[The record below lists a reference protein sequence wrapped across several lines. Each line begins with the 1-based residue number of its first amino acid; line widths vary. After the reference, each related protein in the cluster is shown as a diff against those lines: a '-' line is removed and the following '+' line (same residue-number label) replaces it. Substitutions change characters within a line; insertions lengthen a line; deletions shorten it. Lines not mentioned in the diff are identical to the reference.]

1 MEKKTI
7 KILFAV
13 IMCLTL
19 IFSMVAC
26 GSKPAE
32 NSGGNSG
39 GSENNSGESA
49 ETTAELP
56 DVVTIGVQTLITPE
70 LIARQEAIYEEYL
83 GTKVELVQCDSG
95 ADVNRAFASGSL
107 DIASLGTSP
116 AAIGISGDIGY
127 EVIWYLD
134 VIGAAESL
142 AATEA
147 SGIKSVEDLVGKTV
161 ATPFAST
168 AHYSL
173 LNALSL
179 AGVNPADVNLL
190 DMQPDDIY
198 AAWKRGDLDA
208 AYVWNP
214 VLGELAKDGGVMIT
228 DSAKLAEQGVVTADL
243 SVADKEFAE
252 KYPNVVA
259 GFIKAQLYAL
269 DVFYGDEA
277 KAVSEIA
284 ACADIS
290 EEDAKEQ
297 IAGFIYPKGEEQIT
311 AEYLGTKGNP
321 GAIAET
327 LKSAADFLVEQGSI
341 DSAPDLSVF
350 QENVTGEFVEMALE
364 G

>member
-1 MEKKTI
+1 MKKQSI
-7 KILFAV
+7 KKIMAV
-13 IMCLTL
+13 IMCLAL
-19 IFSMVAC
+19 VLSMAAC
-26 GSKPAE
+26 GKKD
-32 NSGGNSG
+32 N
-39 GSENNSGESA
+39 GETNA
-49 ETTAELP
+49 ANETKKEETAEATGEVP

-107 DIASLGTSP
+107 DIACLGTSP
-116 AAIGISGDIGY
+116 AAIGIAGDIGY

-142 AATEA
+142 AVTGA
-147 SGIKSVEDLVGKTV
+147 SGIKSVSDLAGKTI

-173 LNALSL
+173 LNAMSL
-179 AGVNPADVNLL
+179 EGVNPADVNLL

-198 AAWKRGDLDA
+198 AAWKRGDLDG

-214 VLGELAKDGGVMIT
+214 VLGELARDGGIMIT
-228 DSAKLAEQGVVTADL
+228 DSGKLAEQGIVTADL
-243 SVADKEFAE
+243 AVADKEFAE
-252 KYPNVVA
+252 KYPDVVV

-269 DVFYGDEA
+269 DVFYSDEE
-277 KAVSEIA
+277 KATTEIA
-284 ACADIS
+284 ACADINV
-290 EEDAKEQ
+290 EDAKEQ
-297 IAGFIYPKGEEQIT
+297 IAGFIYPTGEEQIS

-321 GAIAET
+321 GATAET

-350 QENVTGEFVEMALE
+350 QENITGEFIEKALE